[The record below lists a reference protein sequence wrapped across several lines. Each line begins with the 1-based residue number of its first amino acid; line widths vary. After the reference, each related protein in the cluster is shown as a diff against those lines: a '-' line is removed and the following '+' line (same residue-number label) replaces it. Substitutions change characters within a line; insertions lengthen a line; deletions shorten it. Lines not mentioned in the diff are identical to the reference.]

1 MSQVPEA
8 SLLPDQLPEAIQL
21 SALLLVQLS
30 VVEPLYS
37 TFEGL
42 ADKFTVG
49 ASGALT
55 EVFTSSLTVSS
66 GSLSALSQD
75 RLELLLVASKV
86 LIPVE
91 PELEVDNGLPPD
103 PAPEAVQSLPDFDPD
118 CDVESS
124 LLSANPQP
132 VRTNRTIK

>member
-42 ADKFTVG
+42 ADKLTVG

-55 EVFTSSLTVSS
+55 ETFTSSLTVPSAP
-66 GSLSALSQD
+66 LSALLQD
-75 RLELLLVASKV
+75 RLELLVASKV

-91 PELEVDNGLPPD
+91 PELETDNGLLPD
-103 PAPEAVQSLPDFDPD
+103 PAPEAVQSLPDFSAD
-118 CDVESS
+118 CKVESS